1 MSTYLID
8 FENVKSGGLTG
19 IEYIRKEDSVHLFW
33 SKRENKISIEMM
45 ELIRSS
51 ESEIVMHQAV
61 TGERDALDHQLCSYL
76 GFLAG
81 SKGENDFVII
91 SNDKAYDHL
100 IEFWRKLDDGIRIRR
115 VPEIS
120 KISEQLRVQETA
132 VITEKA
138 LTEKN
143 MDRAEQTAAEL
154 ESIYSEGRGG
164 RNSRR
169 RDRGGKYLRGG
180 RNGRNNWRS
189 AYQEEEQEET
199 AAMNPVITV
208 QVERAE
214 VPAEGNAAEDQN
226 AAVEEAIVKETV
238 VKEAAVKETVAKES
252 AMKETVAEEI
262 AAEETVI
269 KETSDKEETKK
280 SEKDSIK
287 ETMEQTETVVKKEL
301 DKPVKEVGKP
311 AVENKVSTA
320 LVVTGIR
327 TGILVESGFTADGIL
342 EHRKPTEEPKTEKA
356 EKDLKPAEEAKAED
370 TEKNLKP
377 AEEAKE
383 EAAEKDLKPTEE
395 AKEEAAEKELK
406 PAEEAKAEKTVQAVS
421 VENTEGEEEI
431 ISEVQTKDEMEAE
444 AVKPASEKRSDR
456 RKNNRKAENSEEEK
470 TEKSEKPVRK
480 RTPRKKPE
488 KNSKGKTAVV
498 SEVDKTAEKVIEKAT
513 EKAVEKEL
521 ETVAENTQ
529 EKPENK
535 NRARRGRPP
544 KKNHMEVSQTVKA
557 PATVSDVIA
566 KCESAANEKWA
577 GEVAELINQSR
588 DKKELY
594 AAIVKLLGQE
604 KGRTVYHAI
613 KVLK

>member
-100 IEFWRKLDDGIRIRR
+100 IEFWKKLDDGIRIRR
-115 VPEIS
+115 VSEIS
-120 KISEQLRVQETA
+120 RISEQLRVQETA
-132 VITEKA
+132 VVTEKT

-143 MDRAEQTAAEL
+143 VDKAEQPAAEL

-180 RNGRNNWRS
+180 RNGRNNWRN
-189 AYQEEEQEET
+189 AYQEEEQDET
-199 AAMNPVITV
+199 AAMNPVTTV
-208 QVERAE
+208 PVERAE

-226 AAVEEAIVKETV
+226 AAAEDAIVKETV
-238 VKEAAVKETVAKES
+238 VKETAVKETVVKES
-252 AMKETVAEEI
+252 VMKETVEEEA

-342 EHRKPTEEPKTEKA
+342 EHRKPTEEPKTEK
-356 EKDLKPAEEAKAED
+356 
-370 TEKNLKP
+370 
-377 AEEAKE
+377 
-383 EAAEKDLKPTEE
+383 AEKDLKPTEE

>member
-180 RNGRNNWRS
+180 RNGRNNWRN
-189 AYQEEEQEET
+189 AYQEEEQDET
-199 AAMNPVITV
+199 AAMNPVTTV
-208 QVERAE
+208 PVERAE

-226 AAVEEAIVKETV
+226 AAAEDAIVKETV
-238 VKEAAVKETVAKES
+238 VKEAAVKETVVKES
-252 AMKETVAEEI
+252 VMKETVEEEA

-356 EKDLKPAEEAKAED
+356 EKDLKP
-370 TEKNLKP
+370 T
-377 AEEAKE
+377 EEAKE
-383 EAAEKDLKPTEE
+383 EAAEKELKPAEK
-395 AKEEAAEKELK
+395 AKAEAAEKELK

-480 RTPRKKPE
+480 RTPRKKTE

>member
-356 EKDLKPAEEAKAED
+356 EKDLKPAEKAKA
-370 TEKNLKP
+370 
-377 AEEAKE
+377 
-383 EAAEKDLKPTEE
+383 EAAEKDLKPAEE
-395 AKEEAAEKELK
+395 AKTEAAEKELK
-406 PAEEAKAEKTVQAVS
+406 PAEEAKEEKTVQAVS

>member
-356 EKDLKPAEEAKAED
+356 EKDLKPTEEAKAEAA
-370 TEKNLKP
+370 EKELKP
-377 AEEAKE
+377 AEKAK
-383 EAAEKDLKPTEE
+383 A
-395 AKEEAAEKELK
+395 EAAEKELK
-406 PAEEAKAEKTVQAVS
+406 PAEEAKEEKTVQAVS

>member
-100 IEFWRKLDDGIRIRR
+100 IEFWKKLDDGIRIRR
-115 VPEIS
+115 VSEIS
-120 KISEQLRVQETA
+120 RISEQLRVQETA
-132 VITEKA
+132 VVTEKT

-143 MDRAEQTAAEL
+143 VDKAEQPAAEL
-154 ESIYSEGRGG
+154 ESIYSEGLGG

-180 RNGRNNWRS
+180 RNGRNNWRN
-189 AYQEEEQEET
+189 AYQEEEQDET
-199 AAMNPVITV
+199 AAMNPVTTV
-208 QVERAE
+208 PVERAE

-226 AAVEEAIVKETV
+226 AAAEDAIVKETV
-238 VKEAAVKETVAKES
+238 VKETAVKETVVKES
-252 AMKETVAEEI
+252 VMKETVEEEA

-356 EKDLKPAEEAKAED
+356 EKDLKP
-370 TEKNLKP
+370 T
-377 AEEAKE
+377 EEAKE
-383 EAAEKDLKPTEE
+383 EAAEKELKPVEK
-395 AKEEAAEKELK
+395 AKAEAAEKELK

>member
-100 IEFWRKLDDGIRIRR
+100 IEFWKKLDDGIRIRR
-115 VPEIS
+115 VSEIS
-120 KISEQLRVQETA
+120 RISEQLRVQETA
-132 VITEKA
+132 VVTEKT

-143 MDRAEQTAAEL
+143 VDKAEQPAAEL
-154 ESIYSEGRGG
+154 ESIYSEGLGG

-180 RNGRNNWRS
+180 RNGRNNWRN
-189 AYQEEEQEET
+189 AYQEEEQDET
-199 AAMNPVITV
+199 AAMNPVTTV
-208 QVERAE
+208 PVERAE

-226 AAVEEAIVKETV
+226 AAAEDAIVKETV
-238 VKEAAVKETVAKES
+238 VKETAVKETVVKES
-252 AMKETVAEEI
+252 VMKETVEEEA

-356 EKDLKPAEEAKAED
+356 EKDLKP
-370 TEKNLKP
+370 
-377 AEEAKE
+377 
-383 EAAEKDLKPTEE
+383 TEE
-395 AKEEAAEKELK
+395 AKE
-406 PAEEAKAEKTVQAVS
+406 EKTVQAVS